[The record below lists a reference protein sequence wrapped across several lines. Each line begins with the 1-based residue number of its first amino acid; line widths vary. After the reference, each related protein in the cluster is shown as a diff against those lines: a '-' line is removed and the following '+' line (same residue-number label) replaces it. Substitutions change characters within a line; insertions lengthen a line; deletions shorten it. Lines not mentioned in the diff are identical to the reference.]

1 MRFTGSRTLG
11 PIALMVGALLVAPS
25 WVVAQDHGLSWTVVE
40 ATPAPTARHENAFV
54 ELDGKLYLLGGRGDR
69 PMEVFDPATGEWTP
83 RATPPVLELSHMQ
96 AAAFGG
102 KLYLVSAFTGGWP
115 EEASIANV
123 LIYDPATDVWTT
135 GPEIPA
141 ERRRGA
147 SGVVEH
153 GGLIYVAGG
162 NRRGHNSGYVPWL
175 DVFDPA
181 TGVWTALPDA
191 PHARDHFHAAVIDG
205 KLYAAAGR
213 RSSHDTG
220 DDMNL
225 TVTAVDVYDIA
236 AGRWSTLEQ
245 PIPTPRAGAATAAFH
260 GRLIV
265 AGGESPAQVPG
276 HAEVEALDPAT
287 GRWSALPPMPT
298 GRHGTQATVL
308 EDTLHIVAG
317 SGDRGGGPELA
328 DHLVL
333 PPGH

>member
-1 MRFTGSRTLG
+1 MK
-11 PIALMVGALLVAPS
+11 ALMIRPALIAVLACAAFAALPQAA
-25 WVVAQDHGLSWTVVE
+25 VAQTTAWAALPS
-40 ATPAPTARHENAFV
+40 ASTARHENAFV
-54 ELDGKLYLLGGRGDR
+54 ALDGKLYLLGGRGDR
-69 PMEVFDPATGEWTP
+69 PMEVFDPTTGQWTT
-83 RATPPVLELSHMQ
+83 RATPPVRELSHMQ
-96 AAAFGG
+96 ALAHDG
-102 KLYLVSAFTGGWP
+102 KLYLVSAFTGSWP

-123 LIYDPATDVWTT
+123 LIYDPAVDAWTI

-147 SGVVEH
+147 AGVAEH
-153 GGLIYVAGG
+153 EGLIYIAGG

-181 TGVWTALPDA
+181 TGAWTALSDA

-225 TVTAVDVYDIA
+225 TVGAVDVYDIA
-236 AGRWSTLEQ
+236 SGQWSSLDAQ
-245 PIPTPRAGAATAAFH
+245 IPTQRAGAATAAFH
-260 GRLIV
+260 GKLVV
-265 AGGESPAQVPG
+265 AGGESPVQVPG
-276 HAEVEALDPAT
+276 HAEVEMLDPAT
-287 GRWSALPPMPT
+287 GQWTALPPMPL

-308 EDTLHIVAG
+308 GDTLHIAAG

-328 DHLVL
+328 DHIALGL
-333 PPGH
+333 SDE